1 MVQHRVV
8 NSLASLKESLRPV
21 QLELPLEEPKKQD
34 KLPESGK
41 REKRDAS

>member
-1 MVQHRVV
+1 MTQQRIV
-8 NSLASLKESLRPV
+8 NSLTSLKESLRPV

-41 REKRDAS
+41 QEKRDAS